1 MNIGI
6 RDLDAAAGGTA
17 GEDCFRAIRGDIV
30 HGRLAPRERLRLEAL
45 RGRYGASISTLR
57 EVLNRLAGEG
67 LVTGLGRRGFAVA
80 PVTRAEFR
88 ELAALRALIEEHA
101 LERSFR
107 RGDLEWEGEV
117 VGAHHRLDRVE
128 RMMLAGE
135 TGRSDLWK
143 QYDKAFHQVLIAA
156 CGSAA
161 LIQAHSGIFDRC
173 LRYQIVAMVFRGAVA
188 AEEHRALRQCALDR
202 DAAGARAILRRH
214 IDACVE
220 HTVGTDALDDGPAAE
235 PAAAAE
241 TVGHAVWKR
250 LRGDIL
256 AGRLAPGQKLRLDA
270 LRGDYGASV
279 STLREVLNRLVTEE
293 LVLAEGQRGFEVAPI
308 SRADLAEIAELRLL
322 LENHAIAEAF
332 RTGSVEWEAQVVA
345 AYHRLAAMEER
356 MAAGDRSVTERW
368 KRYDWEF
375 HQALIA
381 ACGSPVL
388 MQVHGQVFDKYL
400 RYQMIALSFRGAV
413 AAEEHRLLLEHALRR
428 DVAAA
433 QQVLA
438 RHLAGGLE
446 HAQRAGCV

>member
-1 MNIGI
+1 MNIGV
-6 RDLDAAAGGTA
+6 RDLDGAAGGTA

-57 EVLNRLAGEG
+57 ETLNRLAGEG

-101 LERSFR
+101 LEKSFR

-161 LIQAHSGIFDRC
+161 LIQAHSGIFDRY

-220 HTVGTDALDDGPAAE
+220 HTVGTGALDDGPAAE

-308 SRADLAEIAELRLL
+308 SRAGPGRDRRAAAAAREPRDRRGLPDRLGGMGGAGGRGLSPAGRDGGAYGRGRPQRHRAVEALRLGIPPGADRGL
-322 LENHAIAEAF
+322 
-332 RTGSVEWEAQVVA
+332 
-345 AYHRLAAMEER
+345 RLAGLD
-356 MAAGDRSVTERW
+356 AGAR
-368 KRYDWEF
+368 
-375 HQALIA
+375 
-381 ACGSPVL
+381 GP
-388 MQVHGQVFDKYL
+388 L
-400 RYQMIALSFRGAV
+400 RNG
-413 AAEEHRLLLEHALRR
+413 
-428 DVAAA
+428 
-433 QQVLA
+433 
-438 RHLAGGLE
+438 
-446 HAQRAGCV
+446 